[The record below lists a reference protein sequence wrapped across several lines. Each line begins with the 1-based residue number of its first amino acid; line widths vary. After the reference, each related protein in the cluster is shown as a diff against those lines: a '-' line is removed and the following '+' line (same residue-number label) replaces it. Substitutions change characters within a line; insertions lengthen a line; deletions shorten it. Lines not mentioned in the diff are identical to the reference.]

1 MEKKRPKHMFTV
13 KVYELN
19 NIREVSIDLNS
30 GKDRAKLKHIIAH
43 EGYRLRKRDISR
55 YKNLLNDTK
64 R

>member
-1 MEKKRPKHMFTV
+1 MDKKRSKHSFVV
-13 KVYELN
+13 KLYELN
-19 NIREVSIDLNS
+19 NIRKILIDLNS

-55 YKNLLNDTK
+55 YQNLLNDTK